1 MKDDEPSTSLISA
14 EDEESDTSHEDIR
27 ARRSMLT
34 SPSSESVDSDSYS
47 STNSWI
53 SGPLTKSNRTR
64 PKRQRCPKRRRCRD
78 AADDELSNIAYDRE
92 LSAAMAD
99 IAVDPDKEDSDMH
112 SDEEDSD
119 LSGDFENSDE
129 YPEGP
134 Q

>member
-1 MKDDEPSTSLISA
+1 MKDGEPSTSLTPA
-14 EDEESDTSHEDIR
+14 EDEKSDDSHDDKH
-27 ARRSMLT
+27 RRSMLT
-34 SPSSESVDSDSYS
+34 WPSDESVDSDSHS
-47 STNSWI
+47 SRDSWI
-53 SGPLTKSNRTR
+53 TRNRTR
-64 PKRQRCPKRRRCRD
+64 MKRRRCRD

>member
-1 MKDDEPSTSLISA
+1 MKDGAPSTSLTPA
-14 EDEESDTSHEDIR
+14 EDEKSDDSHGVKH
-27 ARRSMLT
+27 RRSMLT
-34 SPSSESVDSDSYS
+34 SPSDESVDSDSHS

-64 PKRQRCPKRRRCRD
+64 MKRRRCRD
-78 AADDELSNIAYDRE
+78 TADDELSHIAADRE